1 MGLLLSAG
9 YLRQLQLPG
18 RVAFGAVPAKM
29 PALEEQACY
38 GLPELALR
46 HPHIFE
52 RTAG

>member
-1 MGLLLSAG
+1 MGMLLSAG

-18 RVAFGAVPAKM
+18 RVDLGTVPAKM

-38 GLPELALR
+38 GLPVSALR
-46 HPHIFE
+46 HLHIFE